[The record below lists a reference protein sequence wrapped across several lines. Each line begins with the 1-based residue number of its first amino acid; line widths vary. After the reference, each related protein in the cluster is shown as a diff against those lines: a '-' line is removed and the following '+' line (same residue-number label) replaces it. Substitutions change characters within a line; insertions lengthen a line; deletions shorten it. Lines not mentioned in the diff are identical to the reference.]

1 MIRPGAVTF
10 IFSGVGKIDIEGFA
24 CEDCHLIRLVGEYVQ
39 WNVVIIIT
47 HYSLLITNSKIY
59 QVVIAAGS
67 HLFPFRTEKLS
78 PPAPMVLQCNA
89 GE

>member
-1 MIRPGAVTF
+1 MPEIFRHADIIRCNEF
-10 IFSGVGKIDIEGFA
+10 LS
-24 CEDCHLIRLVGEYVQ
+24 
-39 WNVVIIIT
+39 N
-47 HYSLLITNSKIY
+47 LITDSSCVEIVTHTSQARNASYASPASNASPTRKSY

>member
-1 MIRPGAVTF
+1 MNAMPERKSCVEIVTHT
-10 IFSGVGKIDIEGFA
+10 SGTSKTSYASDA
-24 CEDCHLIRLVGEYVQ
+24 SHTR
-39 WNVVIIIT
+39 
-47 HYSLLITNSKIY
+47 KIY